1 MTIEAIDNSSMSASS
16 SSAGAAKPKHA
27 RDVAP
32 HAFVDDGDDDG
43 HTLDFELRHLA
54 AFDNDPVDL
63 IAFDKDRKGY
73 LAASARRSAQLLV
86 NKLFDLPIERTDA
99 GPVADLPDA
108 TMVLPRAK
116 PVPKPKPETRWQ
128 KFARERGIMNK
139 KKNRMV
145 FDEERQEWAPNWG
158 FKRANKEYKE
168 WAVDIPEN
176 QVGSDDLFDGKAKQ
190 NRLKNRGN
198 QLKNQEMAAR
208 DGYVPPV
215 GLAPELVAHTSASVD
230 KAFSKGQRGK
240 ARGGAAL
247 SFAQNATA
255 SLGKFDTMRPGE
267 GKRKGVVVRRQ
278 FEPSVGGYE
287 REKGR
292 AMEVFERVLSGQ
304 KRKATGE
311 AMPQQQHP
319 DLCATVDVN

>member
-1 MTIEAIDNSSMSASS
+1 M
-16 SSAGAAKPKHA
+16 AGTAKPQHA

-32 HAFVDDGDDDG
+32 QAFADDSDEEDHAIEF
-43 HTLDFELRHLA
+43 HLRHLT

-63 IAFDKDRKGY
+63 IAFDKDRKEY
-73 LAASARRSAQLLV
+73 LAESARRSAQQLV

-108 TMVLPRAK
+108 TIILPRAK

-145 FDEERQEWAPNWG
+145 YDEERQEWAPNWG
-158 FKRANKEYKE
+158 YKRANAEYKE
-168 WAVDIPEN
+168 WAVDIPEG
-176 QVGSDDLFDGKAKQ
+176 QVGSDELFDGKAKQ
-190 NRLKNRGN
+190 NRLKNRAN
-198 QLKNQEMAAR
+198 QLKNQERAAR
-208 DGYVPPV
+208 DGTAVPV
-215 GLAPELVAHTSASVD
+215 GLAPELVAHTSAAVD
-230 KAFSKGQRGK
+230 NAFRKGQRGK
-240 ARGGAAL
+240 ERGSAAL

-267 GKRKGVVVRRQ
+267 GKRKGVATRRQ
-278 FEPSVGGYE
+278 FDAAVGGYD

-311 AMPQQQHP
+311 AMPQQQ
-319 DLCATVDVN
+319 VDGARGGKRGKKKKARR